1 MWIRLKIES
10 NEYTKEHIKKQK
22 KTRKTKRNQMRRFHF
37 SLLQEAQT
45 LRVLKPLSFQQL
57 DRPIRLKTRY
67 LIYQCTVC
75 YPLHLLH
82 WHAELFCNVRGT
94 WWNLSSVCRF
104 IFYNSTIDVS
114 GTVHIVVQVLNLAR
128 SCEKL
133 WKHCFLQTIWSWPTC
148 RVSLLWQQPS

>member
-1 MWIRLKIES
+1 MHLDSKKNRQDILAFIYLTISFHTCELGLKLNFES

-22 KTRKTKRNQMRRFHF
+22 NKSRKTKRNQMRRFHF

-57 DRPIRLKTRY
+57 DRPICLKTRY
-67 LIYQCTVC
+67 SLYQCTLC

-104 IFYNSTIDVS
+104 IF
-114 GTVHIVVQVLNLAR
+114 
-128 SCEKL
+128 
-133 WKHCFLQTIWSWPTC
+133 
-148 RVSLLWQQPS
+148 